1 MMLCF
6 VPVRNENELI
16 NGFETYQEALQ
27 HAISNNLIQSD
38 DYNAFSALKK
48 KMQDALAKIQE
59 LESAPKKDESIG
71 DDINLNILD
80 LGAAEYVNDTVDQ
93 VELND
98 KISKLNIDQKKIFE
112 YTTNLLDLQDKKVQN
127 AKMARIFCSGVAGN
141 NHFY

>member
-1 MMLCF
+1 
-6 VPVRNENELI
+6 
-16 NGFETYQEALQ
+16 
-27 HAISNNLIQSD
+27 
-38 DYNAFSALKK
+38 
-48 KMQDALAKIQE
+48 MQDALAKIQE

-80 LGAAEYVNDTVDQ
+80 LGAAEYVNETVDQ